1 MAVTEQATTALIG
14 VFADPQQAEQFV
26 NELKRAG
33 FRDDQIGVARRHDET
48 STAEKAE
55 EGAAAGAVAG
65 GTLGVLAGIA
75 VAVGLIPGIGPV
87 LAGGVLASL
96 LASAAT
102 GAAAGGVL
110 GALLGLG
117 IPEEEA
123 RGYEEHL
130 RAGRTLVV
138 VQGGT
143 RLPQALTILRR
154 FQNAA

>member
-1 MAVTEQATTALIG
+1 MAMTEQATTALIG
-14 VFADPQQAEQFV
+14 VFGDRKEAERFV
-26 NELKRAG
+26 EELKRAG
-33 FRDDQIGVARRHDET
+33 FRDDQIGVATRHEET
-48 STAEKAE
+48 PAIEKAE

-65 GTLGVLAGIA
+65 GSLGVLAGIA

-87 LAGGVLASL
+87 LAGGLLAGL

-123 RGYEEHL
+123 RQYEEHL

-138 VQGGT
+138 VEGGP

-154 FQNAA
+154 FQHAA